1 MANYKQVVVA
11 DGIYLSFRMIRPD
24 KIIGNNVSS
33 KVRST
38 PFNSKARGNVAK
50 YYNYGINLKRSRL
63 NDGGRVLFV

>member
-1 MANYKQVVVA
+1 
-11 DGIYLSFRMIRPD
+11 MIRPD
-24 KIIGNNVSS
+24 KIIGNNISS